1 MHTLNGA
8 MSVGE
13 LVLNLRAEG
22 PPELLRDAVEVGLA
36 ASAAAAGVQAQ
47 VMDLEHF
54 RPARPTPTHRMGDTT
69 LGLTSS

>member
-8 MSVGE
+8 MSAGE
-13 LVLNLRAEG
+13 LVLNLGAEG

-36 ASAAAAGVQAQ
+36 ASAAAGVKAQ